1 MKKMAWIIEKTK
13 IYCKLLKTS
22 LNNVSLVTFT
32 TLLHKTLK
40 EVNTTAT
47 DVFFVKYTNKTA
59 KDY

>member
-1 MKKMAWIIEKTK
+1 MAWIIEKTK
-13 IYCKLLKTS
+13 TS
-22 LNNVSLVTFT
+22 LNNVNLITFT